1 MPQSMSQKKNQ
12 PDIIRNLIGGK
23 WLPADGGKTF
33 PSYNPATGEVVGH
46 AAYSTIKDVDRAV
59 EAAHAAF
66 PAWRL
71 MPAPKRGEILFKA
84 AEILLRRKEELARLL
99 TQEMGKVL
107 AEARGDIQEAIDMAY
122 YMAAEGRRSFGQTV
136 PSELADKFMMTV
148 RSPLG
153 VVACVTP
160 WNFPVAI
167 PSWKVFPALI
177 MGNTVVLKPASDTP
191 VVAARF
197 VEILVEAGVPAGVL
211 NFVTGSGAALG
222 KALCTH
228 PKVSLVSFTGST
240 EVGKGINAM
249 CAPSLKR
256 ISMEMG
262 GKNAILVMAD
272 ADLDLAVDGI
282 VWSAF
287 GTSGQRCTAASR
299 IIVERGVLAAL
310 SSKLVARTRKLRLG
324 NGLDPK
330 TEVGPVINRS
340 QLQKIHE
347 YVQIGQ
353 KEDRVKILCG
363 GQIEGRGP
371 LAKGCFYQP
380 TVFADVRPDMR
391 IAQEEIFGPVTALM
405 PVRDFDEAI
414 RVANGTRYGLSMSL
428 FSKDVNKAFRAMRE
442 LESGLVY
449 VNAGT
454 IGAEVQVPFGGMKET
469 GNGHRDAGQASLDT
483 FSEWKSLF
491 VDFSGRLQRAQID

>member
-1 MPQSMSQKKNQ
+1 MSQPMSQKKNQ
-12 PDIIRNLIGGK
+12 PEIIRNFIGGK

-46 AAYSTIKDVDRAV
+46 APVSTVRDVEKAV

-66 PAWRL
+66 PAWRQT
-71 MPAPKRGEILFKA
+71 PAPKRGEILFKA
-84 AEILLRRKEELARLL
+84 AEILVTRKEELARLL

-136 PSELADKFMMTV
+136 PSELANKFMMTV

-153 VVACVTP
+153 VAACITP

-177 MGNTVVLKPASDTP
+177 LGNTVVLKPASDTP
-191 VVAARF
+191 VVAAKF

-211 NFVTGSGAALG
+211 NFLTGPGGALG
-222 KALCTH
+222 KTLCTH
-228 PKVSLVSFTGST
+228 PKVALVSFTGST
-240 EVGKGINAM
+240 DVGKGINAM

-299 IIVERGVLAAL
+299 IIVERGIYPAL
-310 SSKLVARTRKLRLG
+310 TSKLLARTRKLRLG

-353 KEDRVKILCG
+353 KEDRAKLLCG
-363 GQIEGRGP
+363 GQIEAKGP

-380 TVFADVRPDMR
+380 TLFGDVRPEMR
-391 IAQEEIFGPVTALM
+391 IAQEEIFGPVTALI

-414 RVANGTRYGLSMSL
+414 RVANGTRYGLSMSI
-428 FSKDVNKAFRAMRE
+428 FSKDVNKAFRAMRD

-469 GNGHRDAGQASLDT
+469 GNGHRDAGQSSLDT